1 MGPSAKTA
9 GGVAELVYRLIFGG
23 VVLGISA
30 AARREVIVVDD
41 VLGQLVVS
49 VAGSIPV
56 SRSGSW

>member
-1 MGPSAKTA
+1 MGSATKTA
-9 GGVAELVYRLIFGG
+9 SGVAERVYRLIFGG
-23 VVLGISA
+23 VALGVST

-56 SRSGSW
+56 PRPRRW